1 MTLASYLGQLKRAD
15 LRFKQLMERAE
26 EWHNIATST
35 GLNIDGDK
43 DRVQTSKCYDK
54 MEKAILEATECERL
68 ALEEYSDLVNLKKTI
83 EKQLSDM
90 SNSEYGLILEYYY
103 IKDLTLGEICGILG
117 YTERNL
123 KRIKKRAII
132 EFETK
137 YEKCYK

>member
-1 MTLASYLGQLKRAD
+1 
-15 LRFKQLMERAE
+15 
-26 EWHNIATST
+26 
-35 GLNIDGDK
+35 
-43 DRVQTSKCYDK
+43 

>member
-103 IKDLTLGEICGILG
+103 IKDLTISEICGILELS
-117 YTERNL
+117 ERSM
-123 KRIKKRAII
+123 KRKKNKAMY
-132 EFETK
+132 EFE
-137 YEKCYK
+137 EKFGSCYK